1 MIIVVRLTA
10 NAAEQFPC
18 KRIPLI
24 WCLPVRCMSCRNS
37 LCQLPCL
44 FIHDCRKAVFYQ
56 IFRQFSVVSDLLM
69 CDRICN
75 ECLLK
80 QAVTAVF
87 LISDNVLNGG
97 LRPGSTRHSGRHF
110 IGNEPVGDFT
120 VAVAVNKVLVYSPN
134 QFGFI
139 FYNGYDTLKRRDS
152 SRICCRLSHSVEAR
166 CTGQSHRS

>member
-24 WCLPVRCMSCRNS
+24 RCLPVRCMSCRNS

-120 VAVAVNKVLVYSPN
+120 VIRVMQS
-134 QFGFI
+134 FFRMTM
-139 FYNGYDTLKRRDS
+139 TLPSLLLSQTRLS
-152 SRICCRLSHSVEAR
+152 SRFFTCSIVHPFSETISS
-166 CTGQSHRS
+166 T

>member
-10 NAAEQFPC
+10 NAAGQFPC
-18 KRIPLI
+18 KWIPLI
-24 WCLPVRCMSCRNS
+24 RCLPVRCVPCRNS
-37 LCQLPCL
+37 LRQLPCL

-80 QAVTAVF
+80 QAITAVF

-110 IGNEPVGDFT
+110 IGNFT
-120 VAVAVNKVLVYSPN
+120 WIYNKKVDK
-134 QFGFI
+134 
-139 FYNGYDTLKRRDS
+139 YDKIEDRKRRNKKCLQKIRNTPRNIS
-152 SRICCRLSHSVEAR
+152 K
-166 CTGQSHRS
+166 Q